1 MSISNRK
8 SGLRAIEPSDYP
20 HSPMKTEALDSKK
33 ERAIIDEEKRLI
45 EAELKKL
52 ESKYCFDGDVWTKI
66 RASIT
71 GMGLVM
77 PEDIDFIN
85 YVIAQ
90 LVYMRING
98 TTTATVIERM
108 GKIDQ
113 AKAFYMEQLADED
126 RETLDTVRFDEETFD
141 GEKWL
146 R

>member
-1 MSISNRK
+1 MSIPNRK

-20 HSPMKTEALDSKK
+20 HGPIKTEAIDPNK
-33 ERAIIDEEKRLI
+33 EKTIINEQKRLI
-45 EAELKKL
+45 DAELQKL

-90 LVYMRING
+90 LVYLRING

-113 AKAFYMEQLADED
+113 AKAYYMDQLADED
-126 RETLDTVRFDEETFD
+126 RETLDTIRFDEDTFD